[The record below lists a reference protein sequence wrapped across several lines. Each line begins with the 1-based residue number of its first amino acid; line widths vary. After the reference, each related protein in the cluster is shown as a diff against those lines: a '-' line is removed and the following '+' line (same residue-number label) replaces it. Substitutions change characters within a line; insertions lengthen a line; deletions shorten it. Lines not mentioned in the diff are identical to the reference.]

1 MFAHLH
7 PVIQCCDFV
16 FQFVTD
22 CLLSFNLTSYGVS
35 QLFQLID
42 TRNHVMIV
50 ISHTHSVP
58 MSSRVPLGVSGDAT
72 KLSCGECKL
81 SNFKTPK
88 VKSPVFLEIEDAVIM
103 STRRD
108 TTILPAGNMD
118 RRISIGPED
127 VLRLKKPT
135 NGFLCSLSEDEH
147 NIEFLKF
154 TISDDESKRVLFEV
168 GQNVEMVGS
177 MEVDYDTVDEDDYV
191 RAIKYTFCEDV
202 LRLPL
207 VSTSLTFKVGDMPI
221 DNFRMIERHY
231 FRDKLIKSY
240 DFSFGFCIP
249 GSVNCW

>member
-1 MFAHLH
+1 MEF
-7 PVIQCCDFV
+7 
-16 FQFVTD
+16 
-22 CLLSFNLTSYGVS
+22 
-35 QLFQLID
+35 
-42 TRNHVMIV
+42 
-50 ISHTHSVP
+50 
-58 MSSRVPLGVSGDAT
+58 
-72 KLSCGECKL
+72 
-81 SNFKTPK
+81 
-88 VKSPVFLEIEDAVIM
+88 EDAVIM

-177 MEVDYDTVDEDDYV
+177 MEVDHDTVDEDDYV